1 MAGMPHR
8 HASPGIGGLRVL
20 DLAGPPGIYG
30 TKLLADLGADVIRI
44 EPPGGD
50 PLRVAGPFYRNRPGP
65 ERSLSFALYNTSKR
79 SIELD
84 LDSEEGRERFRRL
97 TATAD
102 FVFETAAPGELA
114 AKGIGFEHLRKSN
127 PGLIWAA
134 ITPFGQS
141 GPRAGWK
148 GSDLIAMAAGGVLYL
163 SGFPGET
170 PIYSPFDQAYHQ
182 GGIAAVTGALIAYH
196 HRMQSGKGQ
205 LVDVSLQA
213 AVATCTEA
221 TLGFWDYMGQNW
233 ERKGLNGLQGFQA
246 LYPCQDGWVIGMLG
260 NRWEN
265 LLAWA
270 EEVGVAGDEWRNP
283 RWRERSER
291 DTHRPEISTLAA
303 QLFAAQTMEQIYLR
317 GQHYRIAFQPVLRVP
332 HLLADPQL
340 AFRGFWT
347 PVAHDD
353 LGTTITYPGAPF
365 LSTSGFW
372 RMRRRAPAAGE
383 HSAEILNELHSGP
396 NAGDRALTPS
406 PLTRTSP
413 EQGRGGKVQPLAGT
427 RIVDFSAAA
436 TGPLATRTF
445 ADHGAE
451 VIKVEFGQRPD
462 GTHLNIAPRLPG
474 NPGVNV
480 SANFNALNA
489 GKRDITLNMN
499 LTAANELVKE
509 LVKIADVVVD
519 NYGRDPF
526 PKWGLSYEEA
536 RELRPDIIMARSST
550 KGRSGPRNGDV
561 GFGTGIAAAAGWNT
575 MMGFPGEPPAGM
587 GPAYPDFSVNCHHLM
602 IAILTAL
609 EHRRRTGEGQYID
622 LSQTEST
629 ITWIG
634 PAVLDYIVNGAEHGP
649 RANRHPDYAP
659 HGVYR
664 AAGDDRWIAIA
675 CDPGSWDLLVR
686 AASEDFLD
694 LRREEFASHDARKAN
709 EDDLDAALRPWIA
722 SQDPET
728 LAERLQRAG
737 IAAYNIATGRDL
749 VEDSQLAYREHFVQL
764 EHPEPARAAGSATPS
779 YSRKLKDAPPAAT
792 CSARTMTGCS
802 PSSSARAPRR
812 PPPPTSTA
820 SSDESRPP
828 WLQNAVFRRS

>member
-1 MAGMPHR
+1 
-8 HASPGIGGLRVL
+8 VL
-20 DLAGPPGIYG
+20 DLAGPAGIYG

-50 PLRVAGPFYRNRPGP
+50 PLRGAGPYYRNHPGP
-65 ERSLSFALYNTSKR
+65 QRSLSFAFYNTSKR

-84 LDSEEGRERFRRL
+84 LDSEDGRERFRRL
-97 TATAD
+97 AATAD

-114 AKGIGFEHLRKSN
+114 AKGIGFEHLRRSN
-127 PGLIWAA
+127 PGLIWVA
-134 ITPFGQS
+134 ISPFGQS

-170 PIYSPFDQAYHQ
+170 PIYSPLDQAYHQ

-196 HRMQSGKGQ
+196 HRMRIGQGQ

-270 EEVGVAGDEWRNP
+270 EEVGVADDEWRNP

-303 QLFAAQTMEQIYLR
+303 QLFATQTMEQIYLR
-317 GQHYRIAFQPVLRVP
+317 GQHHRIAFQPVLRVP

-347 PVAHDD
+347 SVAHDD

-372 RMRRRAPAAGE
+372 RMRRRAPLSGEHTADILEELETTAAKDAAGRN
-383 HSAEILNELHSGP
+383 I
-396 NAGDRALTPS
+396 PS
-406 PLTRTSP
+406 PAAVGEGQGEGLIRPPQRSTSETRTL
-413 EQGRGGKVQPLAGT
+413 PLAGI

-499 LTAANELVKE
+499 LPAANELLKE

-536 RELRPDIIMARSST
+536 RELCPDVIMARSST

-575 MMGFPGEPPAGM
+575 MMGFPDEPPAGM

-634 PAVLDYIVNGAEHGP
+634 PAVLDYIVNGTEHGP
-649 RANRHPDYAP
+649 HANHHPDYAP

-675 CDPGSWDLLVR
+675 CDPGGWDSLVR
-686 AASEDFLD
+686 AAADDSLD
-694 LRREEFASHDARKAN
+694 LHREEFASHAARKAN
-709 EDDLDAALRPWIA
+709 EDSLDAALRRWIA
-722 SQDPET
+722 SQDAES

-737 IAAYNIATGRDL
+737 IAAYNVATGHDL
-749 VEDSQLAYREHFVQL
+749 VEDPQLAHREHFVRL
-764 EHPEPARAAGSATPS
+764 EHPEAGVRRWERNSFLLTETEGRPTRSHLLGEDNDWVLSELLGLDPDATAAAYVDGVI
-779 YSRKLKDAPPAAT
+779 
-792 CSARTMTGCS
+792 G
-802 PSSSARAPRR
+802 
-812 PPPPTSTA
+812 
-820 SSDESRPP
+820 
-828 WLQNAVFRRS
+828 